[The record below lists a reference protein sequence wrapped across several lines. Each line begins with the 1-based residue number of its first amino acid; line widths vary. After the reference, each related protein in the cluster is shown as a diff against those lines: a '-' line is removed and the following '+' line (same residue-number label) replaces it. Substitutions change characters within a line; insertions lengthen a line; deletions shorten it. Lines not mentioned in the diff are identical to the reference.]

1 MMWFWNIN
9 APDTGQFQNG
19 QDHKDTYFDT
29 SRKILS
35 QDMNNVNF
43 YYQLVKCHGHN
54 VKYQQKNLITMY
66 IHVKY

>member
-1 MMWFWNIN
+1 MCFWNIN

-35 QDMNNVNF
+35 YDMNNVNF
-43 YYQLVKCHGHN
+43 Y
-54 VKYQQKNLITMY
+54 
-66 IHVKY
+66 